1 MVALTNSYH
10 LLSKQGEG
18 SKILFLIE
26 IQVTSYIICM
36 ERKFCLKAN
45 IFVKYAEIGLNIGVL
60 VDKHF
65 KDYILYFTVMIN

>member
-26 IQVTSYIICM
+26 IKVTSYIIFM
-36 ERKFCLKAN
+36 ECKFCLNAN
-45 IFVKYAEIGLNIGVL
+45 IFVKYVEIN
-60 VDKHF
+60 
-65 KDYILYFTVMIN
+65 